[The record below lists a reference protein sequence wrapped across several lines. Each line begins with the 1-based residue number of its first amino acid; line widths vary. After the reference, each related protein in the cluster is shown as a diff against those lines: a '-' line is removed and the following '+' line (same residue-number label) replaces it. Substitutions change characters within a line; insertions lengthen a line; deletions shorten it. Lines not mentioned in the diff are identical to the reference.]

1 MIRYVGVIADNLEH
15 CTICGGNAWK
25 YVAIEVYNYNEYTNK
40 RMCAP
45 NKNMYVCKDYEVVVE
60 NMAKGRIDS
69 KKMVSKI
76 YSIEEFTA
84 AMEMADKSN
93 EPVVKVMLKF

>member
-45 NKNMYVCKDYEVVVE
+45 NKNMYVCEDC
-60 NMAKGRIDS
+60 A
-69 KKMVSKI
+69 
-76 YSIEEFTA
+76 
-84 AMEMADKSN
+84 
-93 EPVVKVMLKF
+93 VKLSRRLLDNLPKETIKELKEKL

>member
-25 YVAIEVYNYNEYTNK
+25 YVAIEAYNYNEYTNK

-45 NKNMYVCKDYEVVVE
+45 NKNMYVCKDC
-60 NMAKGRIDS
+60 A
-69 KKMVSKI
+69 
-76 YSIEEFTA
+76 
-84 AMEMADKSN
+84 
-93 EPVVKVMLKF
+93 VKLSRRLLDNLPKETIKELKEKL